1 MDAPILT
8 AAASSKTVLDD
19 AILSARGDRVGKAWN
34 LARQWYGGHLHW
46 AGMSLREHVI
56 GVLRSLQPFE
66 PDDDAVI
73 ACLLQHA
80 LELHAT
86 TLTELEEEF
95 GVGVRSLVSG
105 IHLVSHVS
113 MRSRRRSIEDV
124 RLMLL
129 SVSDDMRVL
138 LTVLCDRSFLLE
150 NLTKMSGADRRALCR
165 DVLALFAPVA
175 ARLGIHS
182 LKQRLELL
190 AFPVMYPSDA
200 ERIAEQ
206 IDVLHR
212 RHGDFLPLA
221 ARELEKSL
229 REAGVQASVSGRQKQ
244 HYSIFA
250 KMRSKGLSSIEGL
263 NDLFALRVVVPTVDD
278 CYRVLGHLHR
288 MGRPVPNRFKDY
300 IAFPKPNGYQSLH
313 TTIARVP
320 GVPEELFAEVQIRT
334 PQMHREAEYGIAAHW
349 SYKEGGSTRQ
359 SMQRVQLQQMLSSQ
373 QLLSAEGAKPVL
385 VDHIYVLTPKGD
397 VVELPEGATPLDFA
411 FQIHST
417 LGITFRAARVNGS
430 IVPLTYEL
438 ENGDVVEILTHRT
451 PQPSSEWLQ
460 LVKMASSRTRLK
472 RYLHTAHRTEYIVAG
487 KQLINEELKK
497 RHLPVL
503 DSDLSILRLQNGEP
517 LTHAQREDLLM
528 KLGQGSEKIGPL
540 LRQFDL
546 LRASFPLE
554 TKPAPRIRLQRKDAI
569 IQIEGGLSM
578 PIRFAKC
585 CAPTVADK
593 PRILGIVTRGGDV
606 VVHTHKCKQ
615 ALRGNPERRVGV
627 KWINAKD

>member
-1 MDAPILT
+1 MDAPLP
-8 AAASSKTVLDD
+8 AAAHARDVLDD
-19 AILSARGDRVGKAWN
+19 AIVAMRGERVRKAWT
-34 LARQWYGGHLHW
+34 LARQWYGDQAHW
-46 AGMSLREHVI
+46 AGMSLARHVL
-56 GVLRSLQPFE
+56 GVLTTLLPFE

-73 ACLLQHA
+73 ACLLQHS
-80 LELHAT
+80 LELRVT

-95 GVGVRSLVSG
+95 GVAVRSLVSS

-138 LTVLCDRSFLLE
+138 LTVLCDRCYLLE
-150 NLTKMSGADRRALCR
+150 NLASMPPVERRALSR

-190 AFPVMYPSDA
+190 AFPVMYASDA

-206 IDVLHR
+206 LAILHE
-212 RHGDFLPLA
+212 RHGDFLPVA
-221 ARELEKSL
+221 AKELENAL
-229 REAGVQASVSGRQKQ
+229 LEAGIQASVSGRQKQ
-244 HYSIFA
+244 LYSIFA
-250 KMRSKGLSSIEGL
+250 KMRGKGLSSIEGL
-263 NDLFALRVVVPTVDD
+263 SDLFALRVVVPTTDD

-373 QLLSAEGAKPVL
+373 QALSADGHRPVL
-385 VDHIYVLTPKGD
+385 VDHIYVLSPKGD

-417 LGITFRAARVNGS
+417 LGLTFRAARVNGS

-438 ENGDVVEILTHRT
+438 ENGDMVEILTHRT

-472 RYLHTAHRTEYIVAG
+472 RYLHTAHRADYVAAG
-487 KQLINEELKK
+487 KIIVNEELKK
-497 RHLPVL
+497 RRLPTL
-503 DSDLSILRLQNGEP
+503 DTDLSVLRLQNGEP

-528 KLGQGSEKIGPL
+528 KLGQGSEKAGTL

-546 LRASFPLE
+546 IRAALPSDA
-554 TKPAPRIRLQRKDAI
+554 KPAPRLRLQRKDAL
-569 IQIEGGLSM
+569 IQIENGLSM

-585 CAPTVADK
+585 CGPIAEERE
-593 PRILGIVTRGGDV
+593 RILGIVTRGGDV
-606 VVHTHKCKQ
+606 VVHLAKCKQ

-627 KWINAKD
+627 KWMI